1 MLELKRLKVL
11 AEVARCGS
19 FSGAADAMDYSQP
32 AISNNISRL
41 ELEVGAT
48 LLDRRR
54 SGGVQLTEA
63 GSLLLGHAHILLEE
77 MANAEEELSELIET
91 SRRLVR
97 LGAFATAS
105 ATIVAHAVARFRTN
119 QNVSFTLIEG
129 EASEMFER
137 LKSRQIDLA
146 MVFDDPRHPV
156 PDDEA
161 IELRYLYRDP
171 MLVALPSQHP
181 LAKEERVDIAA
192 LAHEAWIEG
201 AGRESPCSLI
211 LNGLCEEAGFDPR
224 VSFNSGNYQVV
235 LSLVGAG
242 VGVAL
247 VPELAIPRSGV
258 DPSVTLCRAQ
268 SEDPVRRI
276 GVAVL
281 RNRYRPPAA
290 QAVLETVERTCS
302 TWAARRPSLVSA

>member
-1 MLELKRLKVL
+1 VLDLKRLKVL

-41 ELEVGAT
+41 ELEVGAR

-63 GSLLLGHAHILLEE
+63 GTVLLGHAHVLLEQ
-77 MANAEEELSELIET
+77 MADAEEELSELIET
-91 SRRLVR
+91 SQRLVR

-105 ATIVAHAVARFRTN
+105 ATIVAQTVARFRNTK
-119 QNVSFTLIEG
+119 NVSFTLIEG
-129 EASEMFER
+129 ESSEMFER

-146 MVFDDPRHPV
+146 LVFDDAAHPIA
-156 PDDEA
+156 DDELV
-161 IELRYLYRDP
+161 ELRYLYRDP
-171 MLVALPSQHP
+171 MLIALPARHP
-181 LAKEERVDIAA
+181 LAKQEHVDITA

-258 DPSVTLCRAQ
+258 DPSVTLCRPKY
-268 SEDPVRRI
+268 EDVVRRI
-276 GVAVL
+276 AVAVL

-290 QAVLETVERTCS
+290 QAVLEEVERACS
-302 TWAARRPSLVSA
+302 KWAARRPSLVTA